1 MKYAAHYNSP
11 VGWLL
16 LEADETA
23 ITKVHFME
31 EEGETTTSL
40 SPVIKQCIVELEEY
54 FSGNSEV
61 FSVPLNPIGTAF
73 QQKVWK
79 QLLTIPFAKT
89 VSYSQ
94 VATQLGDLKAI
105 RAVGTANGR
114 NPLAIIIPCHRVIG
128 SDGSLTGY
136 GGGLWRKKWLLD
148 FERKRKQGDLFG

>member
-1 MKYAAHYNSP
+1 MKDAAYYHSP

-16 LEADETA
+16 LEADESA
-23 ITKVHFME
+23 ITKVHFMDE
-31 EEGETTTSL
+31 KGEVSASL
-40 SPVIKQCIVELEEY
+40 SPVLRQCIAELDEY
-54 FSGNSEV
+54 FSGKREG
-61 FSVPLNPIGTAF
+61 FSLPLRPFGTDF

-79 QLLTIPFAKT
+79 QLLNIPFAKT

-94 VATQLGDLKAI
+94 VAAQLGDLKSI

-128 SDGSLTGY
+128 RDGSLTGY

-148 FERKRKQGDLFG
+148 FERKRKQGELFG